1 MVKSFESD
9 PLETSARRDRRRIQ
23 KTSSVSKE
31 ESVPSYQEVNNKLMI
46 TKMEEMEVIITCYKV
61 LT

>member
-9 PLETSARRDRRRIQ
+9 PLETNARRDRRRIQ

-31 ESVPSYQEVNNKLMI
+31 ESVPFYQEVNNKLMI
-46 TKMEEMEVIITCYKV
+46 TKMEEMEVIIACYK
-61 LT
+61 L